1 MKRLAA
7 ALLVPAAVAATLVS
21 LAGRA
26 EAGEPVS
33 ASHRVDRVLIFSL
46 PMVSWADVQDADL
59 PNLDR
64 FFARAGIADLSV
76 RATPVGLSGRDS
88 QIGDGYV
95 TMGAGTRSV
104 GDAGKTDGDG
114 FGVDERFPPD
124 LAGEVFRRRTGTT
137 PRGELVQL
145 AIADIEDLN
154 DALPLDAEPGAL
166 GDALRDDGFSR
177 AVVTN
182 GDGVEP
188 EGDPPVYRRAA
199 VSALM
204 NSNGVV
210 QRGRVGTDLLEPDQR
225 APFGQ
230 QLDNVEVESAFNGL
244 WKPKSV
250 VLVEASDLVRADAYR
265 TFATTDQRD
274 ALRAHALRRSDELF
288 GRLLEHV
295 DLRRDAV
302 LVVGPAHEG
311 GTTTLAVAAMRAPG
325 VEPGLLRSATTRRSG
340 FVQIIDVAP
349 TVLDLVGVDRPTSMS
364 GRPFE
369 VGERGGDSAADRIDF
384 LVENDEAAQFIA
396 DQTEPVAI
404 AFTVALTLLA
414 LAMGVW
420 LWGRRPSFL
429 TAGRLRYAA
438 LAILGGIPAV
448 FLARLL
454 PFQDLGAAAYW
465 LFLVVMALVLGAV
478 YRLVGRRDP
487 LDPLI
492 TATAVVVGLLV
503 ADVVLGSRLQ
513 INSALGNSP
522 IVGGRFTGFGNLA
535 FAVYAS
541 SALVLAVLLAIRTGG
556 RRGAWLAAIV
566 LGITILAGGAPFWG
580 ADVGGVLAMSPAF
593 LVTVWLLMG
602 WRVRLR
608 TAVIAV
614 AATLIAIA
622 GFALLDLSRSS
633 DERTHLG
640 RLFETIGDEGWS
652 GFSTVIERKLS
663 ANLASITGSVWAFAL
678 LVAALFVAFVVKFAP
693 RTLRQLDAR
702 YPQLKMGVAGAIVL
716 LVLGFALNDSG
727 IRVPALMLLVFI
739 ATFVVLATGTV
750 DDASVPPPAAE
761 LAEPP
766 VAATVAR
773 PTLRS

>member
-7 ALLVPAAVAATLVS
+7 ALLVPVAVAATILAP
-21 LAGRA
+21 AGRA
-26 EAGEPVS
+26 EAGEPVE
-33 ASHRVDRVLIFSL
+33 ASHPLDRVLIFSL

-59 PNLDR
+59 PNLGR
-64 FFARAGIADLSV
+64 FFDRAGLADLST
-76 RATPVGLSGRDS
+76 RATPVGLEGRS
-88 QIGDGYV
+88 SLIGDGYV
-95 TMGAGTRSV
+95 TIGAGTRSV
-104 GDAGKTDGDG
+104 GDGGRTDGEG

-137 PRGELVQL
+137 PRGDLVQL
-145 AIADIEDLN
+145 AIADIEDAN
-154 DALPLDAEPGAL
+154 AGLPLDAEPGAL
-166 GDALRDDGFSR
+166 GDALRDAGFSR
-177 AVVTN
+177 AVIAN

-188 EGDPPVYRRAA
+188 EGDPPVYRRSA

-204 NSNGVV
+204 NSTGVV
-210 QRGRVGTDLLEPDQR
+210 QRGRVGTDLLEPDRR
-225 APFGQ
+225 APFGL
-230 QLDNVEVESAFNGL
+230 QLDDDEVESAFTDL
-244 WKPKSV
+244 WQPKSV

-265 TFATTDQRD
+265 TFATSDQRD

-295 DLRRDAV
+295 DLQRDAV
-302 LVVGPAHEG
+302 LVVGPAHET
-311 GTTTLAVAAMRAPG
+311 GTTTLAVAAMRAPW
-325 VEPGLLRSATTRRSG
+325 VEPGLLRSATTRRAG
-340 FVQIIDVAP
+340 FVQLVDIAP
-349 TVLDLVGVDRPTSMS
+349 TVLHLVGVDRPTSMS

-369 VGERGGDSAADRIDF
+369 VEGGGGDTAADRIDF
-384 LVENDEAAQFIA
+384 LVENDEAAQFIG
-396 DQTEPVAI
+396 DQTEPVAM

-414 LAMGVW
+414 VAMGVW
-420 LWGRRPSFL
+420 LWGWRPPFL
-429 TAGRLRYAA
+429 SSGGLHSAA
-438 LAILGGIPAV
+438 LVLLGAIPAV

-465 LFLVVMALVLGAV
+465 LFLVGMAFLLGAV

-492 TATAVVVGLLV
+492 AATAVVVGLLV

-522 IVGGRFTGFGNLA
+522 IIGGRFTGFGNLA
-535 FAVYAS
+535 FAVYS
-541 SALVLAVLLAIRTGG
+541 SAALVLAVLLAIRTGG

-566 LGITILAGGAPFWG
+566 LGVTILAGGAPFWG
-580 ADVGGVLAMSPAF
+580 ADVGGVLAMGPAF

-608 TAVIAV
+608 TAVLAV
-614 AATLIAIA
+614 AGTLIATA

-633 DERTHLG
+633 DDRTHLG

-652 GFSTVIERKLS
+652 GFSTVIERKAS

-678 LVAALFVAFVVKFAP
+678 LVAALFVVFVVRFAP
-693 RTLRQLDAR
+693 AQLRRLDAR
-702 YPQLKMGVAGAIVL
+702 FPQLEMGVAGAIVL

-727 IRVPALMLLVFI
+727 IRVPALMLLVYI
-739 ATFVVLATGTV
+739 ATFVVLVTATSG
-750 DDASVPPPAAE
+750 DGAPAPDEEAR
-761 LAEPP
+761 ADRP
-766 VAATVAR
+766 VAATAAR
-773 PTLRS
+773 PTLDS